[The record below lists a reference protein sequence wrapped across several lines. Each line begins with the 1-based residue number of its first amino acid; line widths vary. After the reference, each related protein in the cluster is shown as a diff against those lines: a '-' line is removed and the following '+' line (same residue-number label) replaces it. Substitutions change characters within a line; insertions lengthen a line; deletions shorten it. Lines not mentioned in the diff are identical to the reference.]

1 MLIILSDLHF
11 SDGTTSVNVVP
22 EVFTKIL
29 FPQINSKLS
38 ADAHKNINEIH
49 LVLAGDTFDM
59 VSTDKFLMIP
69 YSKRPWNGNLDPDY
83 AVNPDREVVNEY
95 VKVLDGIIVK
105 PGCKAFIA
113 EILKLNDIHEI
124 PFKITYI
131 AGNHDRT
138 INFYVELR
146 QKVRK
151 LFPGIHLEFANN
163 LRSEKYSTICRHGN
177 EWDKICFGY
186 EFAKKVLHKTYESRF
201 HSEYYKVQSI
211 GEIVTAELMSGII
224 YRLNYKHHWKGVYDD
239 LIDCIKYINNVRPA
253 PYALDWLIW
262 SLSDKFSQK
271 LKDDISTAIYN
282 SLEAFL
288 NTSLAK
294 LWDRLSPDLIISGDI
309 VDKLQLLKN
318 FLKKDSF
325 KSIIKALGLIRFIDK
340 LPEFKD
346 ESFMEGAMEDFK
358 ENPEIQFVVYG
369 HTHYSKEAVITAE
382 KDQPAKRYINTGAYL
397 PLIQKAR
404 LNGYGIAKRMT
415 ITFIYDKSEDNRN
428 NNKHKDTVSLEFWNG
443 LKQKD
448 YI

>member
-11 SDGTTSVNVVP
+11 SDGTTSVNVVA

-38 ADAHKNINEIH
+38 ADANKNINEIH

-83 AVNPDREVVNEY
+83 AVNLDHEVVNGY
-95 VKVLDGIIVK
+95 VKVLEGIIIK
-105 PGCKAFIA
+105 PGCKAFI
-113 EILKLNDIHEI
+113 EECHNLKDINKL

-131 AGNHDRT
+131 AGNHDRVIT
-138 INFYVELR
+138 FYEELE
-146 QKVRK
+146 QKVRR
-151 LFPGIHLEFANN
+151 LFPGIHLDFTNK
-163 LRSEKYSTICRHGN
+163 LRSEKYSTICRHGH

-186 EFAKKVLHKTYESRF
+186 EFARKVLHKDFESRF

-224 YRLNYKHHWKGVYDD
+224 YRLNYEHHWKGVHDD

-262 SLSDKFSQK
+262 SLSDKFSQQ
-271 LKDDISTAIYN
+271 LKDDISTAIYE

-288 NTSLAK
+288 KTSLAK
-294 LWDRLSPDLIISGDI
+294 LWDRLNPDLIISGDI
-309 VDKLQLLKN
+309 VDRLQLLKN

-325 KSIIKALGLIRFIDK
+325 DSIIKALGLIRFIDK

-346 ESFMEGAMEDFK
+346 ESFLEGALEDFK
-358 ENPEIQFVVYG
+358 ENPDIQFVVYG

-382 KDQPAKRYINTGAYL
+382 KGEPEKRYINTGAYL

-443 LKQKD
+443 L
-448 YI
+448 